1 MLKASVR
8 QRRRKMGFRRAL
20 FPWLGLLLLVML
32 PACQSQPTPAA
43 PAGESGPRRGGTIV
57 VAVTS
62 DPGQLNPAIT
72 TAGPTHVVAD
82 NMFNGLIQFD
92 ENLNPQPSLAE
103 SWSISPDG
111 RAYTFKLARGVRW
124 HDGKPFTAAD
134 VKFTFEEVLLKFHAR
149 TKAGLENVLAGIDT
163 PDDYTVVF
171 RFREPYA
178 PLLRRLDVV
187 EAPIIPRHI
196 YEGTDILKNP
206 ANNRP
211 VGTGPF
217 KFVEYVPGDRV
228 ILGRNDDYFKPGLP
242 YLDRAVFK
250 VIPQPSTA
258 VLALEQGEVDYLWTV
273 PGPDI
278 PRLQAN
284 PNIVLA
290 KAPAGPGGSFCIDT
304 LIFNLRRP
312 PFDRLELRRAF
323 AHAINRQ
330 QLLEQVYFNQGRIA
344 TAPIASTM
352 TWAYTPDVTRYDHN
366 PDEAVRLLEA
376 AGYRPGPDGKR
387 LRVTFVH
394 ASTYARTA
402 EVIRD
407 NLGRVGVEVELI
419 TLEFNAA
426 VERVFV
432 RTDFDLGIASYCNG
446 PDPEIGVTRMYVS
459 SNIKPIPFSN
469 GAAYVNPQVDELFA
483 RAATTVEEA
492 RRAAIYHEIQRIL
505 TRDLPY
511 LWLIETEGYRAFR
524 KDIRDLRIW
533 AGDLLE
539 RAWREQTR

>member
-1 MLKASVR
+1 
-8 QRRRKMGFRRAL
+8 MGFGRPL
-20 FPWLGLLLLVML
+20 FRGLGLLLLVLL
-32 PACQSQPTPAA
+32 PACQPQAPSAI
-43 PAGESGPRRGGTIV
+43 PAGESAPKRGGTIV

-82 NMFNGLIQFD
+82 NIFNGLIQFD
-92 ENLNPQPSLAE
+92 ENLKPQPALAE
-103 SWSISPDG
+103 SWAISPDG
-111 RAYTFKLARGVRW
+111 KAYTFQLARGVRW
-124 HDGKPFTAAD
+124 HDGKPFTSAD

-149 TKAGLENVLAGIDT
+149 TKAGLENVLTGIDV

-187 EAPIIPRHI
+187 EAPIVPRHI

-228 ILGRNDDYFKPGLP
+228 VLERNDDYFRPGLP
-242 YLDRAVFK
+242 YLDRVVFK

-273 PGPDI
+273 PGPEI

-284 PNIVLA
+284 PGIILA

-304 LIFNLRRP
+304 LIFNMRRP
-312 PFDRLELRRAF
+312 PFNQVEVRRAF

-330 QLLEQVYFNQGRIA
+330 QLLEQVYFNQGRVA
-344 TAPIASTM
+344 TGPIASTM
-352 TWAYTPDVTRYDHN
+352 TWAYTPDVTRYDYN
-366 PDEAVRLLEA
+366 PNEAIRLLDG
-376 AGYRPGPDGKR
+376 AGYRPGPDGR
-387 LRVTFVH
+387 RFRVTFVH
-394 ASTYARTA
+394 ASTYGRVA

-407 NLGRVGVEVELI
+407 NLARVGVDVELV

-426 VERVFV
+426 VDRVFV
-432 RTDFDLGIASYCNG
+432 KAEFDLGIASYCNG

-469 GAAYVNPQVDELFA
+469 GAAYVNPQIDELFA
-483 RAATTVEEA
+483 RAATSVDEA
-492 RRAAIYHEIQRIL
+492 RRAAIYHEIQRVL

-524 KDIRDLRIW
+524 KEIRDLRIW

-539 RAWREQTR
+539 RAWREQIR

>member
-1 MLKASVR
+1 MGSSRSV
-8 QRRRKMGFRRAL
+8 
-20 FPWLGLLLLVML
+20 FPFIGLLLTVAVTLSCQAQQG
-32 PACQSQPTPAA
+32 PAFPA
-43 PAGESGPRRGGTIV
+43 PEAGPKRGGTLVIG
-57 VAVTS
+57 VTT

-103 SWSISPDG
+103 SWMVSPDG
-111 RAYTFKLARGVRW
+111 RSYTFRLARGARW
-124 HDGKPFTAAD
+124 HDGQPLTSAD

-187 EAPIIPRHI
+187 EAPIIPRHV
-196 YEGTDILKNP
+196 YENSDILKNP

-228 ILGRNDDYFKPGLP
+228 VLARNENYFKAGLP
-242 YLDRAVFK
+242 YLDRVIFK

-258 VLALEQGEVDYLWTV
+258 VLALEQGEVDYLWTI

-290 KAPAGPGGSFCIDT
+290 RAPAGPGGSFCIDT
-304 LIFNLRRP
+304 LIFNMRRP
-312 PFDRLELRRAF
+312 PFDRLEVRQAF

-330 QLLEQVYFNQGRIA
+330 QLLAQVYFNQGRIA
-344 TAPIASTM
+344 TGPIASTM
-352 TWAYTPDVTRYDHN
+352 TWAYTPEVARYDYS
-366 PDEAVRLLEA
+366 PERAAALLDA
-376 AGYRPGPDGKR
+376 AGYRAGPDGRR
-387 LRVTFVH
+387 LKVVFVH

-407 NLGRVGVEVELI
+407 NLARVGVEVELA

-459 SNIKPIPFSN
+459 TNIKPIPFSN
-469 GAAYVNPQVDELFA
+469 GAGYVNPQIDDLFA
-483 RAATTVEEA
+483 RAATTVDERA
-492 RRAAIYHEIQRIL
+492 RAAVYHEIQRIL
-505 TRDLPY
+505 TRDVPY
-511 LWLIETEGYRAFR
+511 WWLIETEGYRAFR
-524 KDIRDLRIW
+524 KDVRDLRIW

-539 RAWREQTR
+539 RAWREQAR